1 MRVTDSILKNN
12 FLTNLSFASER
23 LYEKETRV
31 LTNKRVNKPSDDPV
45 DALNSLTIRVRLN
58 DIEQYRRNI
67 SRTKTFLQNTE
78 TIVQQVADMFSR
90 VKELAVQGASDS
102 YGPNDKLSV
111 SYEIDQLI
119 EQLLISSNNRSETT
133 YTFAGTY
140 NNVPPYVAVR
150 DENGTITQVTS
161 SGSSGDIVRVL
172 GESVRIK
179 ANVNGEELF
188 ERGVNLF
195 DALISLRDNLKS
207 ADTDA
212 VRQDIIILD
221 EAAEK
226 VYNIQAVIGSKINRV
241 NAADSRAENDE
252 INFSE
257 FLSNAED
264 IDAAQAIIDYQMEL
278 LTLQTSL
285 QAGARLLRPRLG
297 DFLQ

>member
-12 FLTNLSFASER
+12 FLTNLAFASER
-23 LYEKETRV
+23 LYEKETKV

-78 TIVQQVADMFSR
+78 TIVQQVADMFTR
-90 VKELAVQGASDS
+90 VKELAIQGASDS
-102 YGPNDKLSV
+102 YGPNDKLSI

-140 NNVPPYVAVR
+140 NNVAPYVAIR
-150 DENGTITQVTS
+150 NEEGTITQVTS

-195 DALISLRDNLKS
+195 DALISLRENLK
-207 ADTDA
+207 AGDTDA
-212 VRQDIIILD
+212 VRQDIVILD

-241 NAADSRAENDE
+241 NAADSRAENDN
-252 INFSE
+252 INFTE

-264 IDAAQAIIDYQMEL
+264 IDAAQAIIEYQMEL